1 MGRLDRLLTKAD
13 NFKEAGR
20 YEEAISELTKALEI
34 APHDPDVYL
43 SFALTYDSMG
53 TFKQSIQ
60 CFKKA
65 IDINPNDPYLWSQ
78 LGITLSRIGRCQDA
92 LEAFHHALNLDPDC
106 TLARWNRALTFR
118 VLGCYE
124 DSVHDLVAC
133 AKSNTNSDYIKN
145 EIHYQL
151 AQCYFDMGWTI
162 ESLNE
167 LHKHVEMFPNDYW
180 AHLSIGNCY
189 QDLGWIDESISKFDE
204 ILGAYPDFIPA
215 YNSLA
220 MSLAEK
226 GWYDE
231 ALEVLRTALGIAPN
245 DESLTESINYIDS
258 LKNDDDGNK
267 GLMLLSLILKV
278 IRRNQETNNSS

>member
-1 MGRLDRLLTKAD
+1 MGRLERLLTKAD

-34 APHDPDVYL
+34 APRDPDVYV

-53 TFKQSIQ
+53 ALKSSIQ

-65 IDINPNDPYLWSQ
+65 LDITPDDPYVWSQ
-78 LGITLSRIGRCQDA
+78 LGITLSRIGGYHDA
-92 LEAFHHALNLDPDC
+92 IEAFHHALNLDPDC
-106 TLARWNRALTFR
+106 LLAKWNRALTFR

-124 DSVHDLVAC
+124 DSIRDLVAC
-133 AKSNTNSDYIKN
+133 AKSNVNSEYFKN

-151 AQCYFDMGWTI
+151 GLCYFDMGWTI

-167 LHKHVEMFPNDYW
+167 MHKHVEMFPDDYW

-189 QDLGWIDESISKFDE
+189 QDLGWIDESIGKFDE
-204 ILGAYPDFIPA
+204 ILVTYPDFIPA

-231 ALEVLRTALGIAPN
+231 ALEVLRTALRISPN

-267 GLMLLSLILKV
+267 GLMLLSLILSV
-278 IRRNQETNNSS
+278 IKRKQAANNTT

>member
-1 MGRLDRLLTKAD
+1 MGRLERLLSKAD

-20 YEEAISELTKALEI
+20 YQEAISELTKALEI
-34 APHDPDVYL
+34 APHDPDVYV

-53 TFKQSIQ
+53 ALKPSIE

-65 IDINPNDPYLWSQ
+65 LEITPNDPYLWSQ
-78 LGITLSRIGRCQDA
+78 LGITLSRIGIYHDA

-106 TLARWNRALTFR
+106 SLARWNRALTFR

-124 DSVHDLVAC
+124 DSIRDLVAC
-133 AKSNTNSDYIKN
+133 ANSNANSDYIKN

-151 AQCYFDMGWTI
+151 GLCYFDMGWTI

-167 LHKHVEMFPNDYW
+167 MRKHVEMFPDDYW

-189 QDLGWIDESISKFDE
+189 QDLGWIEESISKFDE
-204 ILGAYPDFIPA
+204 ILVTYPDFIPA

-220 MSLAEK
+220 MSFAEK

-231 ALEVLRTALGIAPN
+231 ALELLRTALRISPN

-267 GLMLLSLILKV
+267 GLMLLSLILTLIK
-278 IRRNQETNNSS
+278 RKQAANDST

>member
-1 MGRLDRLLTKAD
+1 MGRLERLLTKAD

-34 APHDPDVYL
+34 APLDPDVNL

-53 TFKQSIQ
+53 AFKQSIQ

-65 IDINPNDPYLWSQ
+65 LDITPNDPYLWSQ
-78 LGITLSRIGRCQDA
+78 LGITLSRIGRYHDA
-92 LEAFHHALNLDPDC
+92 LEVFHHALNLDADC

-124 DSVHDLVAC
+124 DSIHDLAAC
-133 AKSNTNSDYIKN
+133 AKSNANSDYIKN

-151 AQCYFDMGWTI
+151 GLCYFDMGWTI

-167 LHKHVEMFPNDYW
+167 MRKHVEMFPNDYW

-204 ILGAYPDFIPA
+204 ILGTYPDFIPA

-231 ALEVLRTALGIAPN
+231 ALEVLRTALRIAPN

-267 GLMLLSLILKV
+267 GLMLLSLILNV
-278 IRRNQETNNSS
+278 IKRKQATNNST

>member
-1 MGRLDRLLTKAD
+1 MGRLERLLTKAD
-13 NFKEAGR
+13 NFNKAGR
-20 YEEAISELTKALEI
+20 YQEAISELTKALEI
-34 APHDPDVYL
+34 APLDPDVYV

-53 TFKQSIQ
+53 AINSSVE

-65 IDINPNDPYLWSQ
+65 LEITPDDPYVWSQ
-78 LGITLSRIGRCQDA
+78 LGITLSRTGRYHDA
-92 LEAFHHALNLDPDC
+92 LETFNNALILDPNYS
-106 TLARWNRALTFR
+106 LARWNRALTYR

-124 DSVHDLVAC
+124 DSIRDLVTC
-133 AKSNTNSDYIKN
+133 ARSDINSDYIKN

-151 AQCYFDMGWTI
+151 GLCYFDMGWTI

-167 LHKHVEMFPNDYW
+167 MHKQVQMFPDDYW

-189 QDLGWIDESISKFDE
+189 QDLGWIEESISKFDE
-204 ILGAYPDFIPA
+204 ILVTYPDFIPA

-220 MSLAEK
+220 MSFAEK

-231 ALEVLRTALGIAPN
+231 ALEVLRTGLRISPN

-258 LKNDDDGNK
+258 LKDDNDGNK
-267 GLMLLSLILKV
+267 GMMLLGLILNL
-278 IRRNQETNNSS
+278 IRRKQAASDST